1 MRCWLKE
8 LRLKKKWSQTEA
20 AKRMGLTRQAYSYI
34 EAGER
39 QADMN
44 LSLAAK
50 ISQVFKISLKRIS
63 DYEN

>member
-8 LRLKKKWSQTEA
+8 LRLKKKWSQAET
-20 AKRMGLTRQAYSYI
+20 AKKIGLTRQAYAYI

-44 LSLAAK
+44 LSLAVK
-50 ISQVFKISLKRIS
+50 ISKAFKISLKRIS